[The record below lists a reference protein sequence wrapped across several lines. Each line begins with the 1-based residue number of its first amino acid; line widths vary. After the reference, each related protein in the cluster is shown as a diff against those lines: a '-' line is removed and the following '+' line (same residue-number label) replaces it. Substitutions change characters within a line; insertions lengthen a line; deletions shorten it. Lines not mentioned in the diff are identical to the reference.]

1 MRWPQPLRTLAGTLP
16 GGTWTFQSWMWAI
29 AVAAGYPEQSADL
42 LAAGARQQPGSFDAD
57 PGADERGP
65 DTLRAEPRKTGSLRS
80 SGHPKA
86 CPMSL
91 RTRLVLSTAVLN
103 EDPVSAICRGSSWA
117 AILTGPRLQ
126 VTGEPVPG
134 QPGDLL
140 KRPWFLDQGGGTWID
155 LQPRLPAQLLHRL
168 AVELDDHRVE
178 SPDDEQG
185 RLGYRA
191 QVLAGEVGAAAAGD
205 DRRHRA
211 GPLGGRDQRRRG
223 AGAGAEE
230 PDRQARG
237 GPVGGQPVGQGG
249 DPEREHADVEPELA
263 GPRVELLLR
272 RGEQVGQNGGQARAL
287 QFAGHVAV
295 ARAVAAA
302 APARREHDP
311 AARRLR
317 DHQVGVQRHAARR
330 DLKAPLDKVHGF
342 LAAMANPNRLGPA
355 RFTPRTDRSP
365 GPRPPPIARSAPAAR
380 PPGSPRR
387 GSPPRTRRP
396 SGPGSNGSSPQSA
409 APR

>member
-16 GGTWTFQSWMWAI
+16 GGTWTFQSRMWAI
-29 AVAAGYPEQSADL
+29 AVAASYPEQSADL

-65 DTLRAEPRKTGSLRS
+65 DTLRAEPRKTGFLGS

-117 AILTGPRLQ
+117 AILTAPRFQ

-134 QPGDLL
+134 QPGALL
-140 KRPWFLDQGGGTWID
+140 ERAWFFEQVRGIWND
-155 LQPRLPAQLLHRL
+155 LQPRLTAQLLHRL
-168 AVELDDHRVE
+168 VVELDDHRVE
-178 SPDDEQG
+178 FPDDEQG

-191 QVLAGEVGAAAAGD
+191 QVLAGEVWAAAAGD
-205 DRRHRA
+205 DCRHRA
-211 GPLGGRDQRRRG
+211 GPRGGCDKSRRG

-230 PDRQARG
+230 PGRQARG

-249 DPEREHADVEPELA
+249 DPEREHADVESELA

-272 RGEQVGQNGGQARAL
+272 WGEQVGQNGGQARAL

-302 APARREHDP
+302 AAAVREQHRAP
-311 AARRLR
+311 RPLGY
-317 DHQVGVQRHAARR
+317 HQGGVQRHAARR
-330 DLKAPLDKVHGF
+330 NLKAPLDKVHGF
-342 LAAMANPNRLGPA
+342 LAVMA
-355 RFTPRTDRSP
+355 TSTVS
-365 GPRPPPIARSAPAAR
+365 AR
-380 PPGSPRR
+380 PRSVPESR
-387 GSPPRTRRP
+387 GSLVLPL
-396 SGPGSNGSSPQSA
+396 
-409 APR
+409 